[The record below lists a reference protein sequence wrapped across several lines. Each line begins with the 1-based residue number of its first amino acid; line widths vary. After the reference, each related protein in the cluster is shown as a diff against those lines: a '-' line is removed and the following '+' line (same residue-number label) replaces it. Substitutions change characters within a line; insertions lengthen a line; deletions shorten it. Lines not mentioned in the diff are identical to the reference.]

1 MQNGVRLAL
10 LYFLQQLTD
19 FRSRRRNNLDTAP
32 FPLRQDF
39 VHYRKRAMGAGPNNE
54 PLASPGNIFSSGKRR
69 MTELFAELLGRSF
82 LSFPHF
88 AALDHYI
95 MRVALSLDLDLAKF
109 DQSCFRSSIFG
120 RFKFQGNREDSKT
133 MQPFDR
139 FHLCA
144 ANTQMTIRLL
154 NVIALATCACLVS
167 QPSEAQNLGGLSQ
180 TDLRKIDETTQT
192 AVKAALAKDFATW
205 AALFL
210 DDAVVNPPNEPAV
223 KGRAAI
229 RVWLEKFP
237 PITEFKLNNEK
248 VEGRD
253 DLAYVLGTYTMTIVP
268 PGAPGP
274 VKDSGK
280 FVTVL
285 RRQPDGRWL
294 AAVDMF
300 SSDLPGPTPPK

>member
-1 MQNGVRLAL
+1 
-10 LYFLQQLTD
+10 
-19 FRSRRRNNLDTAP
+19 
-32 FPLRQDF
+32 
-39 VHYRKRAMGAGPNNE
+39 MGAGPDDE
-54 PLASPGNIFSSGKRR
+54 PLASPGNFFPDRKRR
-69 MTELFAELLGRSF
+69 VAELFAELLGRSF
-82 LSFPHF
+82 LPLPHF
-88 AALDHYI
+88 SAVDHYI
-95 MRVALSLDLDLAKF
+95 MRVALPFDLDLAKF
-109 DQSCFRSSIFG
+109 DQSCFRSSMFG
-120 RFKFQGNREDSKT
+120 RFEFQGKTEDSKT

-139 FHLCA
+139 FHLCEGK
-144 ANTQMTIRLL
+144 TPMRIRVL
-154 NVIALATCACLVS
+154 NVITLATFAWLVL
-167 QPSEAQNLGGLSQ
+167 QPSEAQTLDGLSE
-180 TDLRKIDETTQT
+180 TDVRKIDEATQT

-205 AALFL
+205 SALFL

-229 RVWLEKFP
+229 RAWLEKFP

-248 VEGRD
+248 VEGRE